1 MNLIKT
7 SLAALAAFFC
17 ITADIQAN
25 PRQSLKI
32 VATVN
37 DEIISTADFQ
47 NQLKLFLLTTKIPFN
62 EQTQNMILE
71 RVLNSAI
78 DEKIKLQTAE
88 KNDIKVTD
96 KEVNSSIGIFEKN
109 NKIPAGEMKS
119 ILRKA
124 GISYETFR
132 NQAKADL
139 AWSRL
144 VRRQMM
150 GNNLTQTE
158 INKAMEDAKK
168 DLTTPKYFISE
179 IFIKKEHAKN
189 IQDLVSNLRQDPRFE
204 LYAMQFSES
213 PTASNGGKLGWVNYG
228 KLNVPIEK
236 ALNSLKEGEI
246 SDPIAYAD
254 GYFIFKL
261 DKVFDPKKDKPQMPT
276 REEIIAYLQN
286 QRMEETSQQYLADLR
301 TQAVIEIRN

>member
-1 MNLIKT
+1 MKLSKIF
-7 SLAALAAFFC
+7 LAALIAVFGTISELYAKP
-17 ITADIQAN
+17 Q
-25 PRQSLKI
+25 QSLKI

-37 DEIISTADFQ
+37 DEIISSTDFQ

-62 EQTQNMILE
+62 EHTQNMILE

-78 DEKIKLQTAE
+78 DEKIKLQSAE
-88 KNDIKVTD
+88 KNDIQVTD
-96 KEVNSSIGIFEKN
+96 KEVSGSISLFEKN
-109 NKIPAGEMKS
+109 NKIPEGQMKS
-119 ILRKA
+119 ILREA

-144 VRRQMM
+144 VRRKMM
-150 GNNLTQTE
+150 GNSLTQTE

-179 IFIKKEHAKN
+179 IFIKKEHSKN
-189 IQDLVSNLRQDPRFE
+189 IQDLVDNLRKDPRFE

-213 PTASNGGKLGWVNYG
+213 PTASSGGKLGWVNYG
-228 KLNVPIEK
+228 KLNVPIET

-276 REEIIAYLQN
+276 REEIINYLQN
-286 QRMEETSQQYLADLR
+286 QRMEETSRQYLAELR
-301 TQAVIEIRN
+301 TQAVIDIRN